1 MVGMMRKEPVRRKR
15 RCCTLPCSSDPG
27 SNMTLAPRHT
37 LLSLIAVFSASAFA
51 ADHAGPIDPQRLSQT
66 VKELA
71 ADEFEGRAPGTP
83 GETKT
88 IEWLTNRFR
97 QLGLEPGGERGSW
110 TQAVP
115 LVRTQIGSPA
125 KLSIAVEGK
134 ERLLTQSTDVYVS
147 TVRKVDRVSI
157 EAAPVV
163 FVGYGVTAPER
174 QWDDYKQVDLRGKVA
189 VYLINDPDFYAK
201 AGEPVAGRFGARR
214 MTYYGRWT
222 YKFEEAS
229 RRGALAALIVH
240 DTEGAG
246 YGWST
251 VIAPAGENYDI
262 VRENPNERVLLQGW
276 LARAAADEIFK
287 SAGLDLAD
295 LSARARRADFSPV
308 ELKNVRFDASLPVTA
323 TLAESRNFLAR
334 IPGSK
339 RPGETIMFAAHWDA
353 YGIGPPDA
361 QGHRIRPGANDDAL
375 GLAGVLEL
383 ARAFKAEPQ
392 PERTL
397 VFAAWTAEERGLL
410 GSQAYAAKPLY
421 PVAKTVANLT
431 LDILQTAGLSKDVL
445 LVGAG
450 QSELEDDLARAAA
463 AQGRVVTPESLP
475 ERGLFYRA
483 DHFPLARKGV
493 PVLLLMGIS
502 GAADLREGGRE
513 AGNRWLEGYMRCYH
527 QPCDAWDAS
536 WDFRGA
542 AQDVELFHTIG
553 KSLANSTRWPQWR
566 TESEFFKERATSDG
580 ERR

>member
-1 MVGMMRKEPVRRKR
+1 MTSASRI
-15 RCCTLPCSSDPG
+15 G
-27 SNMTLAPRHT
+27 SLS
-37 LLSLIAVFSASAFA
+37 SLIAVLGVCAVYA
-51 ADHAGPIDPQRLSQT
+51 AETAGSIDPERISQT
-66 VKELA
+66 VKVLA
-71 ADEFEGRAPGTP
+71 SDEFEGRAPGTP

-88 IEWLTNRFR
+88 IEWLTKRFSE
-97 QLGLEPGGERGSW
+97 LGLEPGGERGSW
-110 TQAVP
+110 TQSVP
-115 LVRTQIGSPA
+115 LVRTQIDSPA
-125 KLSIAVEGK
+125 TLSFAIQGK
-134 ERLLTQSTDVYVS
+134 QRPLTQSNDVYVS

-157 EAAPVV
+157 ESAPVV

-174 QWDDYKQVDLRGKVA
+174 QWDDYKKVDLRGKVA
-189 VYLINDPDFYAK
+189 VFLINDPDFYAK
-201 AGEPVAGRFGARR
+201 AGEPVAGRFGDRR

-222 YKFEEAS
+222 YKFEEAA
-229 RRGALAALIVH
+229 RRGAIAALIVH
-240 DTEGAG
+240 DTDGVG

-262 VRENPNERVLLQGW
+262 VRENPNERLLLQGW
-276 LARAAADEIFK
+276 LASAAANEIFK
-287 SAGLDLAD
+287 SAGLDLAV
-295 LSARARRADFSPV
+295 LSVQARRADFAPV
-308 ELKNVRFDASLPVTA
+308 ELKNVRFNANLPVTA
-323 TLAESRNFLAR
+323 TLAESRNFLAK

-339 RPGETIMFAAHWDA
+339 RPDETMMFAAHWDA

-361 QGHRIRPGANDDAL
+361 QGRRIRPGANDDAL

-383 ARAFKAEPQ
+383 ARVFKAGPQ

-410 GSQAYAAKPLY
+410 GSQFYAVKPLY
-421 PVAKTVANLT
+421 PLEKTVANLT
-431 LDILQTAGLSKDVL
+431 LDILQTAGLAKDVL

-483 DHFPLARKGV
+483 DHFPLARQGV
-493 PVLLLMGIS
+493 PVLLLMAIS
-502 GAADLREGGRE
+502 GAADMREGGRE

-536 WDFRGA
+536 LDFRGA

-553 KSLANSTRWPQWR
+553 KNLANSTRWPQWKSD
-566 TESEFFKERATSDG
+566 SEFHGVRAKSNAV
-580 ERR
+580 RR

>member
-1 MVGMMRKEPVRRKR
+1 
-15 RCCTLPCSSDPG
+15 
-27 SNMTLAPRHT
+27 
-37 LLSLIAVFSASAFA
+37 LSLIAVFSASAFA

-189 VYLINDPDFYAK
+189 VYLINDPDFYAQ

-276 LARAAADEIFK
+276 LARAAADEIFQ

>member
-1 MVGMMRKEPVRRKR
+1 
-15 RCCTLPCSSDPG
+15 
-27 SNMTLAPRHT
+27 
-37 LLSLIAVFSASAFA
+37 LSLIAVFSASAFA

>member
-1 MVGMMRKEPVRRKR
+1 MFG
-15 RCCTLPCSSDPG
+15 
-27 SNMTLAPRHT
+27 
-37 LLSLIAVFSASAFA
+37 ISAFA
-51 ADHAGPIDPQRLSQT
+51 ADQSGPIDPQRLSQT

-88 IEWLTNRFR
+88 IEWLTSRFR

-110 TQAVP
+110 TQTVP

-125 KLSIAVEGK
+125 KLSIAVAGR
-134 ERLLTQSTDVYVS
+134 ERTLTQSNDIYVS
-147 TVRKVDRVSI
+147 TVRKVNRVSI

-189 VYLINDPDFYAK
+189 VYLINDPDFYAQT
-201 AGEPVAGRFGARR
+201 GEPVAGRFGARR

-222 YKFEEAS
+222 YKYEEAA
-229 RRGALAALIVH
+229 RRGAIAALIVH

-262 VRENPNERVLLQGW
+262 VRENPNERLLLQGW
-276 LARAAADEIFK
+276 LASAAANEIFR
-287 SAGLDLAD
+287 SAGLDFAA
-295 LSARARRADFSPV
+295 LSVQARRADFAPV
-308 ELKNVRFDASLPVTA
+308 ELENVRFAASLPVTA
-323 TLAESRNFLAR
+323 TLAESRNFLAK

-339 RPGETIMFAAHWDA
+339 RPDETIMFAAHWDA

-361 QGHRIRPGANDDAL
+361 QGRRIRPGANDDAL
-375 GLAGVLEL
+375 GVAGVLEL
-383 ARAFKAEPQ
+383 ARAFKAGPQ

-410 GSQAYAAKPLY
+410 GSQVYAAKPLY

-431 LDILQTAGLSKDVL
+431 LDILQTAGLAKDVL

-502 GAADLREGGRE
+502 GAADMREGGRE
-513 AGNRWLEGYMRCYH
+513 AGNRWLESYMRCYH

-553 KSLANSTRWPQWR
+553 KDLANSTRWPQWR
-566 TESEFFKERATSDG
+566 ADSEFFKERTKSAA